1 VVVREE
7 VEDGVDGIVL
17 DAGGRDPGA
26 LLRLPQAHRA
36 QLTGLWHQHV
46 GTGLLLTVYRIGTIW
61 MHVYEKIN
69 NAPGSR

>member
-1 VVVREE
+1 MVVREE

-46 GTGLLLTVYRIGTIW
+46 GTGLLLKVY
-61 MHVYEKIN
+61 
-69 NAPGSR
+69 